1 MQNHSLTQRLTG
13 RRFPARLKAASWVVG
28 LSLSLLAPAQAE
40 VFIVTHKDA
49 PDHFNKAELIELFM
63 GKSSALPDGRRAVPI
78 DQPESSPVRE
88 EFYYKLTGKSPA
100 QVRAYWAK
108 LSFTGKGTPPR
119 TASNGAEARKTVAST
134 PGAISYVSKADL
146 DPSVKVVF
154 TLP

>member
-1 MQNHSLTQRLTG
+1 MKLHVTLL
-13 RRFPARLKAASWVVG
+13 G
-28 LSLSLLAPAQAE
+28 LATCLCLLPVRAE
-40 VFIVTHKDA
+40 VYIVTHKDG

-63 GKSSALPDGRRAVPI
+63 GKSATLPNGQRALPLDH
-78 DQPESSPVRE
+78 PENSPLRE

-119 TASNGAEARKTVAST
+119 MAPSGSDIRKMVANT
-134 PGAISYVSKADL
+134 PGAIGYVSKADL